1 MRIMKYKAKISS
13 KGQVVIP
20 KDIREKYGYQ
30 RGVEV
35 TFKPVDDN
43 RLLLTRSSRLSEL
56 FGFLGEAEASKV
68 LLRERA
74 KESEAERQ
82 RDEELRRR
90 GSR

>member
-1 MRIMKYKAKISS
+1 MRLIEYKAKISS

-20 KDIREKYGYQ
+20 KDIRERYGY
-30 RGVEV
+30 RKGVEV
-35 TFKPVDDN
+35 TFKPIDN
-43 RLLLTRSSRLSEL
+43 TKLLMERSPMLSEL

-68 LLRERA
+68 LLKGRVE
-74 KESEAERQ
+74 EAEAEGQ